1 MKKCDWWRKKK
12 GFQKGG
18 GEMRIIDS
26 HAHYDDDA
34 FDSDRYELLD
44 KLFSGNID
52 KIVNVGCSVKSSYS
66 SAALAERYPKI
77 FAAAGLH
84 PDSADETDRLDE
96 IKMLCMKE
104 KVVAVGEIGL
114 DYHYEEHHRDIQKKA
129 FEEQLIL
136 AKELDMPVIVHS
148 RDAWGDTMELLGK
161 YRPKGVVHCFS
172 GSAETAAEV
181 VSLGMYVGFTGV
193 VTFKNAKKAVKALG
207 AVPHDRLL
215 LETDCPYMTPVPFRG
230 KLNEPKYVSPVLEKA
245 SEVLNVD
252 KDQHEKITTE
262 NAKRLFYRMK

>member
-1 MKKCDWWRKKK
+1 
-12 GFQKGG
+12 
-18 GEMRIIDS
+18 MRIIDS

-34 FDSDRYELLD
+34 FDGDRFELLD
-44 KLFSGNID
+44 RLFSGNID

-96 IKMLCMKE
+96 IKLLCMKE

-114 DYHYEEHHRDIQKKA
+114 DYHYEDHHRDVQKQA

-148 RDAWGDTMELLGK
+148 RDAWEDTMSLLRK

-193 VTFKNAKKAVKALG
+193 VTFKNAKKAVKAMG
-207 AVPHDRLL
+207 VVPHDRLL
-215 LETDCPYMTPVPFRG
+215 LETDCPYMSPEPNRG
-230 KLNEPKYVSPVLEKA
+230 RRNDSGNLVYTLGAFADIMGVSLEEA
-245 SEVLNVD
+245 AELTA
-252 KDQHEKITTE
+252 Q
-262 NAKRLFYRMK
+262 NAERLFGI